1 MTEDRAVHTAG
12 PAGVLAEQ
20 LAEPASERRS
30 LVGALIRFGITGGA
44 SVGAD
49 IAVLAL
55 LHSGLGVPLAIA
67 TLAGYAV
74 SLVINYSLNRNWTFQ
89 AGTDHRRTLT
99 KYAIVVAFNVGTT
112 ELLILGLPHH
122 GARYVANK
130 LIAVAVN
137 AVINFAAGRYW
148 VFAHPKD

>member
-1 MTEDRAVHTAG
+1 MRTDDRAVHTAG

-20 LAEPASERRS
+20 VAEPASERRS
-30 LVGALIRFGITGGA
+30 LFGALVRFAITGGA

-67 TLAGYAV
+67 TLVGYAV

-89 AGTDHRRTLT
+89 AGSDQST
-99 KYAIVVAFNVGTT
+99 
-112 ELLILGLPHH
+112 
-122 GARYVANK
+122 GAAPCSTSN
-130 LIAVAVN
+130 
-137 AVINFAAGRYW
+137 
-148 VFAHPKD
+148 